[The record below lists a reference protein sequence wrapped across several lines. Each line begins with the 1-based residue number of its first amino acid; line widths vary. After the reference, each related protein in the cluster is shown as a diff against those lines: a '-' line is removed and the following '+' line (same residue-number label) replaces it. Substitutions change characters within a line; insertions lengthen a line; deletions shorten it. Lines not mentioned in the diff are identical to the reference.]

1 MKLSTLEKHARAGTL
16 EVEHLLAAARTP
28 SPALAELLEALRVEL
43 AWTSAIDGHV
53 LPLGGWAT
61 AVATYCRTGYPGL
74 AGLARDP
81 ALAPFVAGLLEA
93 FTTGPALAALLN
105 AFADC
110 MAAPENDLVTALR
123 VAGAVNTMLSFKP
136 AAPVTPDQ
144 AGQLRAFLRRLYVH
158 VADDAQRGAVLVA
171 LRGVGDAADA
181 DFSASIVLGGAWT
194 GVPQTVARHI
204 RKRLRTAS

>member
-1 MKLSTLEKHARAGTL
+1 MKLGTLAKHARAGTL

-28 SPALAELLEALRVEL
+28 DAALADLLDILRVEL
-43 AWTSAIDGHV
+43 AWPGASDGHAV
-53 LPLGGWAT
+53 PLGGWAMV
-61 AVATYCRTGYPGL
+61 VATYCRTGFPGL

-81 ALAPFVAGLLEA
+81 ALAPFVAGLLEE
-93 FTTGPALAALLN
+93 FRTGPALAALLA

-110 MAAPENDLVTALR
+110 IAAPEADTVTALR
-123 VAGAVNTMLSFKP
+123 LAAAVNAMLSFKP
-136 AAPVTPDQ
+136 AAPVTPEQ
-144 AGQLRAFLRRLYVH
+144 AGQLRAFLRRLYPH
-158 VADDAQRGAVLVA
+158 VTDDAQRGAVLVA

-181 DFSASIVLGGAWT
+181 DFAAGIVLGGAWA